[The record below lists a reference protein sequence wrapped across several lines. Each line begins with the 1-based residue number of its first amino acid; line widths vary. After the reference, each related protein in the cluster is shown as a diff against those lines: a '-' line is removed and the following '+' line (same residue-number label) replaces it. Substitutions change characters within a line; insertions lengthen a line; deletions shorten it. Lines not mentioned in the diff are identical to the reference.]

1 MIIFML
7 GLCRTFLMAKADIE
21 GWDASTVDTWKE
33 EFLCDPRQPN
43 DKNCGIYICTV
54 KYIIS
59 V

>member
-1 MIIFML
+1 
-7 GLCRTFLMAKADIE
+7 MAKADIE

-43 DKNCGIYICTV
+43 DKNYGIYICTV